1 MTPPMAADGR
11 IAHELPPGGL
21 ELDGLQQ
28 AGAHLT
34 SDQFGELVVRSGPS
48 AIDAADAS
56 VVLAEAHLLGCEQCA
71 AELAGL
77 RQSLTLFR
85 EATSAYSE
93 NEVRRLPRF
102 VVPARPSLEPAYWV
116 AAAAMF
122 LAAFMPLQVLRE
134 HAVRQ
139 ASPAVASSVP
149 DRFAESDEALLAD
162 VDREVSAS
170 VPTTMQALAD
180 PTGDDASTGVQAPE
194 PAQTPDLTSDQGK
207 D

>member
-1 MTPPMAADGR
+1 MTPQMAADDR
-11 IAHELPPGGL
+11 IAHELQPNGSQL
-21 ELDGLQQ
+21 M
-28 AGAHLT
+28 GAHLT
-34 SDQFGELVVRSGPS
+34 SEQFGELVAWSGPDAS
-48 AIDAADAS
+48 DAADAS
-56 VVLAEAHLLGCEQCA
+56 MALAEAHLLHCERCA

-85 EATSAYSE
+85 EASSAYAES
-93 NEVRRLPRF
+93 EVRRLPRF

-139 ASPAVASSVP
+139 ASPTVASSVP
-149 DRFAESDEALLAD
+149 DRFAESDEALLDD

-194 PAQTPDLTSDQGK
+194 PAQTPDRTSGQGK